1 MVVGKGNLLALQL
14 LLLSSYIILESGL
27 NKNNYNDIAEAF
39 KLFPS
44 SSEILLNHP
53 WAPVHPANHNN
64 EFPV

>member
-1 MVVGKGNLLALQL
+1 MDRAVVGNGNLLALQL
-14 LLLSSYIILESGL
+14 LLLSSYIILES
-27 NKNNYNDIAEAF
+27 KNNYNDIAEAF

-64 EFPV
+64 DFPV